1 MPLMLQV
8 THHKSKYWTNENSGM
23 VTGSQTFMRDMT
35 ISFFIRNVNLIVL
48 QRND

>member
-23 VTGSQTFMRDMT
+23 VTNIHERDMT